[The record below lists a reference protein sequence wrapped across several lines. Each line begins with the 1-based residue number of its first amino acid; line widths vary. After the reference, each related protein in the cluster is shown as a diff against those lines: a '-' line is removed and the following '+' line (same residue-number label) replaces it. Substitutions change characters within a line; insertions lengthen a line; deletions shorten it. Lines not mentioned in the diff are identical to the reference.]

1 MINWTILNDMA
12 QLDHIMQQSHQVPC
26 LIFKHST
33 RCPVST
39 MAKNRLENKWQ
50 FDKTEIEPYFLDL
63 LQYRPIS
70 NQIATQFAV
79 EHQSPQILLIVNG
92 KCSYNESHN
101 AISVA
106 DIADAVTANV

>member
-1 MINWTILNDMA
+1 MINWTILNNMA

-33 RCPVST
+33 RCSVST

-70 NQIATQFAV
+70 NQIAAQFAV
-79 EHQSPQILLIVNG
+79 EHQSPQILLVVNG
-92 KCSYNESHN
+92 KCIYDESHN

-106 DIADAVTANV
+106 DIADTLAAKV